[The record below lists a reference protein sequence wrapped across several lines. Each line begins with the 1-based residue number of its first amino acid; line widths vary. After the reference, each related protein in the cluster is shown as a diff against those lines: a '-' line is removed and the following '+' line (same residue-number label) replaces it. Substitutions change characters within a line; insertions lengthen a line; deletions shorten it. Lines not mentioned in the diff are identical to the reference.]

1 MKIICLVVLAT
12 LIVLPLTSV
21 GAEQKIGFVNASII
35 FEQYSAAQEAEK
47 AYEQELEDLN
57 QQVAKMEAEIRA
69 LADTLEARKYLFSEE
84 RLREK
89 QQELERK
96 QQAYVRF
103 RQDAEITAAKRN
115 DELTRPLIEAI
126 EQATREIAEKDGFD
140 LVLDAGPGIVV
151 YSKPDLD
158 LTDKV
163 LQSLEE
169 SRGATE

>member
-1 MKIICLVVLAT
+1 MRTMRFIVFAV
-12 LIVLPLTSV
+12 LIVIPLTSV
-21 GAEQKIGFVNASII
+21 WAEQKIGFVNASII
-35 FEQYSAAQEAEK
+35 FEQYSAAQEAEE
-47 AYEQELEDLN
+47 AYEKELADLN
-57 QQVAKMEAEIRA
+57 QQVTEMETEIRA

-89 QQELERK
+89 QKELERR
-96 QQAYVRF
+96 QQAYIKF
-103 RQDAEITAAKRN
+103 RQDAEIRAAKRN
-115 DELTRPLIEAI
+115 DDLTRPLIEAI
-126 EQATREIAEKDGFD
+126 EDATRVIAEKDGFD

>member
-1 MKIICLVVLAT
+1 MKAIRIIVFAM
-12 LIVLPLTSV
+12 LIVIPLASV
-21 GAEQKIGFVNASII
+21 WAEQKIGFVNASII
-35 FEQYSAAQEAEK
+35 FEQYSAAQEAEE
-47 AYEQELEDLN
+47 AYEKELAELN
-57 QQVAKMEAEIRA
+57 QQVTEMEKEIRA

-89 QQELERK
+89 QKELEQR

-103 RQDAEITAAKRN
+103 RQDAEMRAAKRN

-126 EQATREIAEKDGFD
+126 EDATRTIAEKDGFD

-158 LTDKV
+158 LTDQV